1 MIVHV
6 NLNHMSRFA
15 LFDYVFACYSW
26 LSHSKPWNH
35 MSRFIRMFLNILN
48 VLLCVLCDYGI
59 HKTLKHKS
67 RFMYIFLDM
76 LNIPYMLF
84 MVTTL
89 FVKPKS
95 HVWYN
100 PWLNL
105 NTSMPLVC
113 PYALLNKILQSF
125 IYAKYLNEFSHTSF
139 KNTKHGTINNTMNY
153 GLVPHNTKADLY
165 FRTPWHEILNMFKC
179 RSLTHVGDPAL
190 YVIYGIIIKKD

>member
-1 MIVHV
+1 
-6 NLNHMSRFA
+6 
-15 LFDYVFACYSW
+15 
-26 LSHSKPWNH
+26 

-89 FVKPKS
+89 FVNPKS

-100 PWLNL
+100 P
-105 NTSMPLVC
+105 
-113 PYALLNKILQSF
+113 
-125 IYAKYLNEFSHTSF
+125 
-139 KNTKHGTINNTMNY
+139 
-153 GLVPHNTKADLY
+153 
-165 FRTPWHEILNMFKC
+165 
-179 RSLTHVGDPAL
+179 
-190 YVIYGIIIKKD
+190 